1 MSTPYLTVETLT
13 QAGFASFGDVIEATD
28 DVNHFTINDGNTER
42 YHDLANIE
50 PGEQGKAIVSIF
62 RGQPRTLPF
71 TVSMMERHPRASQ
84 AFIPLNGRP
93 YLVVVAPAGDP
104 PGPNDL
110 RLFLCRG
117 DQGVNY
123 AKGVWHHPLLALED
137 VADFLVIDRSG
148 PGDNCDV
155 ITLTESRQI
164 LPF

>member
-1 MSTPYLTVETLT
+1 MSTPYLTAETLT
-13 QAGFASFGDVIEATD
+13 RAGFASFGDVIEATD

-50 PGEQGKAIVSIF
+50 PGEQGRAIVSIF

-123 AKGVWHHPLLALED
+123 AKGVWHHPLLALDE

-164 LPF
+164 LPL